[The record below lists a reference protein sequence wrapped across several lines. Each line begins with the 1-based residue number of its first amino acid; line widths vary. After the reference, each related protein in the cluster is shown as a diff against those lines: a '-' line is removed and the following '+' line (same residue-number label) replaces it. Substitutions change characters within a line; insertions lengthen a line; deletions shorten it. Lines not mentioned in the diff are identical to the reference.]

1 MSAENVEM
9 QEPLTVEELSTKVLK
24 LELLLDQ
31 ANKERAR
38 VEEEAKSERDVLYK
52 QLNVVTVDHEE
63 RLKLKENPRIIWRFS
78 RIGLVDLDMEKVLHL
93 THP

>member
-1 MSAENVEM
+1 MAADQVEM

-38 VEEEAKSERDVLYK
+38 VEEEAKNERNVLYK
-52 QLNVVTVDHEE
+52 QLNAVTVDHEE
-63 RLKLKENPRIIWRFS
+63 RLKLK
-78 RIGLVDLDMEKVLHL
+78 
-93 THP
+93 

>member
-1 MSAENVEM
+1 MAADQVEM

-38 VEEEAKSERDVLYK
+38 VEKEAKNERNVLYK
-52 QLNVVTVDHEE
+52 QLNAVTVDH
-63 RLKLKENPRIIWRFS
+63 
-78 RIGLVDLDMEKVLHL
+78 
-93 THP
+93 

>member
-1 MSAENVEM
+1 MLTICCRQQTQSKMSAENVEM

-38 VEEEAKSERDVLYK
+38 VGKDAKEERDVLDK
-52 QLNVVTVDHEE
+52 Q
-63 RLKLKENPRIIWRFS
+63 
-78 RIGLVDLDMEKVLHL
+78 
-93 THP
+93 